1 MLANE
6 LWTKTLPL
14 LQMRMPGRY
23 NSTFQFCKGVDV
35 VDDQFTLEVP
45 GFYSTDK
52 QSTDRPIIEESI
64 YEASDG
70 VRYQVRFRVNNVPSP
85 APHAAISSVQVVQPQ
100 PGVVGLSPR
109 FTFDSF
115 VIGTHNRFAHA
126 AALAVSDKPGL
137 AYNPLFIYGSTGMGK
152 THLMHAIG
160 QRVLAANPRAK
171 VCYVKSETF
180 TNEVIDGIREDRMR
194 ELRRRY
200 RETDVLLID
209 DIQFIERTQATQEE
223 FFHTFNELHMANKQ
237 IVITSDKPPKQLPEI
252 EDRLRSRFESGLLTD
267 IQAPDLDTRIA
278 ILRKKADEGGHV
290 VPEDVLDFVAG
301 TFHDSVR
308 ALEGAFMRVI
318 AYSEMDRV
326 SPTLELAHKALG
338 TNHIQPITIE
348 RITAIVAKTY
358 DVTVEELISER
369 RSQDITRP
377 RFIACYLCRDMTG
390 SSFHLIGRFF
400 RRDHTS
406 IMHGVKTIKTLLEED
421 PQLAAQITYLR
432 GRVASGLN

>member
-1 MLANE
+1 MKPDE
-6 LWTKTLPL
+6 LWSRTLPL
-14 LQMRMPGRY
+14 LHLRMPGRY
-23 NSTFQFCKGVDV
+23 NSTFQFCRGVEVAEDV
-35 VDDQFTLEVP
+35 FTLEVP
-45 GFYSTDK
+45 SFYSPDK
-52 QSTDRPIIEESI
+52 QSSDRPIIEESI

-70 VRYQVRFRVNNVPSP
+70 VRYQVRFKVNAMPIATTP
-85 APHAAISSVQVVQPQ
+85 APAGVQIIQPQ
-100 PGVVGLSPR
+100 PASHGLSPK

-115 VIGTHNRFAHA
+115 VIGAHNRFAHA
-126 AALAVSDKPGL
+126 AALAVSDKPGRS
-137 AYNPLFIYGSTGMGK
+137 YNPLFIYGSTGLGK

-160 QRVLAANPRAK
+160 HRILASNPRAR

-200 RETDVLLID
+200 RETDLLLID

-278 ILRKKADEGGHV
+278 ILRKKAEEGGHL
-290 VPEDVLDFVAG
+290 VPEEVLDFVAG

-326 SPTLELAHKALG
+326 SPSLEIAHKALG
-338 TNHIQPITIE
+338 TGQIQPVTIE
-348 RITAIVAKTY
+348 RITTLVARTFE
-358 DVTVEELISER
+358 VSVEDLVSER

-377 RFIACYLCRDMTG
+377 RFIACYLCREMTG
-390 SSFHLIGRFF
+390 LSFQEIGRFF

-406 IMHGVKTIKTLLEED
+406 IMHSVKTIKKHLEND
-421 PQLAAQITYLR
+421 SQLAAHVTYLR
-432 GRVASGLN
+432 GRIASGANY